1 MKYLHKLTLVPLATL
16 LLAGCSGPTAIQ
28 SSTETDDLYYASSD
42 KTVFASKP
50 TVVVTENNVVTESNT
65 NPDEVA
71 NPEYSGITTNNRNN
85 NNDDSYSD
93 YDYYSEDYT
102 YASRIR
108 RFNSPYR
115 GMSYYDFAYTDP
127 YWYGSGFNAYNPFY
141 DPFSYGYGSGF
152 YRPGF
157 YTGLSIGLGWGNPF
171 FSPYAGY
178 GGFNSPYGYGGGLFG
193 YRNGF
198 NNGYYNGFY
207 NGYYANGGNY
217 DRYPANYRPR
227 NYGPRLERSVVPVDR
242 NNTGGRVAPGAG
254 GNRVIDA
261 NGGRPAR
268 IVNGGGVVA
277 PNTGNAG
284 GVVAPG
290 NVGGTP
296 GRAVRGA
303 RNGVVNPVDAGT
315 VVSPNTNQPAR
326 VSTDNSGYRPSSRP
340 VRRFEG
346 TVSNDAAVPTP
357 PSFPTETQRQ
367 SRPSRVIESR
377 PRTSET
383 PSYEAPRRENRS
395 QEIFRSQPAPQRN
408 DSWSQPSRS
417 SSPSPSNNGGGSS
430 GGGRPRRN

>member
-28 SSTETDDLYYASSD
+28 SSTETDDLYYASTD

-50 TVVVTENNVVTESNT
+50 TAAVTENNVATEANT
-65 NPDEVA
+65 NTNSDEVA
-71 NPEYSGITTNNRNN
+71 NPEYSGTTNNNRSNSS
-85 NNDDSYSD
+85 SYSD

-157 YTGLSIGLGWGNPF
+157 YTGLSLGLGFGNPF

-178 GGFNSPYGYGGGLFG
+178 GGFYNPYGYYGGGLFSG

-198 NNGYYNGFY
+198 YNGYYNGFY
-207 NGYYANGGNY
+207 NGFYANGGNY
-217 DRYPANYRPR
+217 DRYPTNFRPR
-227 NYGPRLERSVVPVDR
+227 NYGPRPERSVVPTDR
-242 NNTGGRVAPGAG
+242 NTA
-254 GNRVIDA
+254 GNRVTPNTGSRVGD
-261 NGGRPAR
+261 NTGGRPAR
-268 IVNGGGVVA
+268 IVSGGGLIA
-277 PNTGNAG
+277 PNTGTG
-284 GVVAPG
+284 SGSR
-290 NVGGTP
+290 VGDNSGTTTQP
-296 GRAVRGA
+296 QGRAVRGA
-303 RNGVVNPVDAGT
+303 RTGVVNPVDAGSVIT
-315 VVSPNTNQPAR
+315 PNNNQPAR
-326 VSTDNSGYRPSSRP
+326 VGTDNANIYRPSTRP

-346 TVSNDAAVPTP
+346 TISNEPAPTP
-357 PSFPTETQRQ
+357 PSFPAETQRQ
-367 SRPSRVIESR
+367 SRPARVIESR
-377 PRTSET
+377 PRTFET
-383 PSYEAPRRENRS
+383 TPR
-395 QEIFRSQPAPQRN
+395 QDIFRSQPAPRNN

-417 SSPSPSNNGGGSS
+417 SFPSGGGSNGGGGSS